1 MLNINVGILGHV
13 DSGKTSLVK
22 ALSTTLSTAALDK
35 HPQSQQRGITLD
47 LGFSA
52 FTLPLPKRFQND
64 PSISEHYD
72 YLQFT
77 LVDCPGHA
85 SLIRTIIGGAQII
98 DMIVLVIDVTKGI
111 QTQTAECI
119 VIGEITSDSLLIAL
133 NKIDLLPE
141 EQREERIQRMT
152 RRIRKTL
159 QPSKFATAEIVP
171 VSAVVGGEKVAAIGG
186 SMASSIPSAPPTT
199 ISSGPANTAVQS
211 LGMAELVTRIT
222 DLVRIVPPDA
232 ATASSSSPTSTGAAP
247 PPFYFAV
254 DHCFAVKG
262 HGTVLTGTVL
272 SGTAAVN
279 QLIEIPALQQE
290 RKIKSMQMFR
300 KSVKRVKQGD
310 RVGICVTNLDPTTIE
325 RGFVCSPGSVPLV
338 SAVVC
343 LVRKVRFCKLSC
355 RSGMKVHVTLGHQT
369 LLATTT
375 FFGAEALATSDTT
388 AAAATA
394 TAATPATP
402 ADATQAAAHF
412 AAYQQAFPRL
422 AYSPH
427 EHYPW
432 QDELLGSHHVSR
444 ANDASAIAAADGPA
458 ADETLATRDG
468 TGGGE
473 PLQWALIQFPHPI
486 YVPDHALVIGSRLD
500 ADIQDHVCRLA
511 FYGPVRYSFV
521 AHGQPT
527 TTEGAAASS
536 NGLRPQPLLLC
547 PRVSDKAI
555 NDHVHVYHL
564 RHKDCEVFRIVDQ
577 RRLVLSDARASSS
590 SSSSAVSTVS
600 KRSAAAS
607 KATLSA
613 DVYVFEVIVWKL
625 VKDQAS
631 LSPFLGLQVSLPDCG
646 GVVGDIVGLYDTD
659 KLRVVFR
666 GPYGALNVRV
676 GMKVDFPYQ
685 RYVFFQQTHATAA
698 TANAAIANGPSTNP
712 APSRHM
718 VQRPELFPM
727 AATAAA
733 AAAAA
738 APETSTLVWETVH
751 AEGTALTM
759 GAASASSASGASS
772 QSKSKKP
779 KKPRATA
786 TTATT
791 ADEAAAPDAAST
803 ASISTATATAT
814 AAATTPIVTPA
825 TVATAAPLVPDPS
838 SVVETVNSGDERIGR
853 VESVKVIGPGVV
865 DVVVTGAFRME
876 ENVKRLV
883 TEQLVRD
890 VRWSPAATVSSLAVV
905 GELLGPFGKLGKCKV
920 RLQLTAEAV
929 TVASAAW
936 TVQPEDSVRLTLV
949 PETSS

>member
-1 MLNINVGILGHV
+1 MSDGSGSSGGSSAPASVIGDPRVLNINVGILGHV

-64 PSISEHYD
+64 PSISAHYD

-98 DMIVLVIDVTKGI
+98 DMVVLVVDVTKGI

-119 VIGEITSDSLLIAL
+119 VIGEITSDALLIAL

-141 EQREERIQRMT
+141 EQREERIQKMT

-159 QPSKFATAEIVP
+159 QQSKFAAAEIVP
-171 VSAVVGGEKVAAIGG
+171 VSAVVGGEKVAAVG
-186 SMASSIPSAPPTT
+186 ASSLANAPPPTT
-199 ISSGPANTAVQS
+199 ISSGPAHAAAVQS
-211 LGMAELVTRIT
+211 LGMAELVARVT

-232 ATASSSSPTSTGAAP
+232 ATTAAGASP

-272 SGTAAVN
+272 SGSAAVN
-279 QLIEIPALQQE
+279 QLVEIPALQQE

-310 RVGICVTNLDPTTIE
+310 RVGLCVTNLDPTSIE
-325 RGFVCSPGSVPLV
+325 RGFVCAPATVPLV

-343 LVRKVRFCKLSC
+343 LVRRVRFCRLAC
-355 RSGMKVHVTLGHQT
+355 RSGMKVHVTLGHHT

-375 FFGAEALATSDTT
+375 FFGAEALAAVDS
-388 AAAATA
+388 AAATA
-394 TAATPATP
+394 ATGATG
-402 ADATQAAAHF
+402 AAHF

-432 QDELLGSHHVSR
+432 QDELLGSQHLSSR
-444 ANDASAIAAADGPA
+444 AHEATTTTVAADGA
-458 ADETLATRDG
+458 ADDAPAATRDG
-468 TGGGE
+468 GGGGGGGSGGGAE

-500 ADIQDHVCRLA
+500 ADIQDH
-511 FYGPVRYSFV
+511 
-521 AHGQPT
+521 
-527 TTEGAAASS
+527 
-536 NGLRPQPLLLC
+536 
-547 PRVSDKAI
+547 
-555 NDHVHVYHL
+555 
-564 RHKDCEVFRIVDQ
+564 DCEVFRIVDQ
-577 RRLVLSDARASSS
+577 RRLVLSDASAAAAAAAASSS
-590 SSSSAVSTVS
+590 SS
-600 KRSAAAS
+600 KRPAAAAV
-607 KATLSA
+607 ATARSLSA

-631 LSPFLGLQVSLPDCG
+631 LSPFLGLQVSLPDADGDG
-646 GVVGDIVGLYDTD
+646 GGGGGGAVGDIVGLYDTD

-666 GPYGALNVRV
+666 GVYGARNVRV
-676 GMKVDFPYQ
+676 GQRLDFPYQ
-685 RYVFFQQTHATAA
+685 RYVFFQQTNATAA
-698 TANAAIANGPSTNP
+698 AAAGGYGSGPSLT
-712 APSRHM
+712 ATPSRHM
-718 VQRPELFPM
+718 VQRPELFLP
-727 AATAAA
+727 AAA

-738 APETSTLVWETVH
+738 ASSGPETASSSLVWETVH
-751 AEGTALTM
+751 AEGTALT
-759 GAASASSASGASS
+759 AAASSAAAAAAS
-772 QSKSKKP
+772 QSKPKKA
-779 KKPRATA
+779 KKPRAAAPAA
-786 TTATT
+786 TT
-791 ADEAAAPDAAST
+791 DE
-803 ASISTATATAT
+803 TATAT
-814 AAATTPIVTPA
+814 AAATPA
-825 TVATAAPLVPDPS
+825 TTPVVAPAAAVAPLVAPDPS
-838 SVVETVNSGDERIGR
+838 STSTVAETVNSGDERVGR
-853 VESVKVIGPGVV
+853 VESVKVVAP
-865 DVVVTGAFRME
+865 DVVEAIVAGAFRME

-883 TEQLVRD
+883 AEQLVRH
-890 VRWSPAATVSSLAVV
+890 VRWSPATVTVAASSPVV
-905 GELLGPFGKLGKCKV
+905 GELVGPFGKLGKCKV
-920 RLQLTAEAV
+920 RLQRPPDATAAS
-929 TVASAAW
+929 TVW
-936 TVQPEDSVRLTLV
+936 TVQPEDTVRLTLA
-949 PETSS
+949 PEAGG